1 MIEEDLDR
9 EHREGGEE
17 EEEEEEGGGQEEVD
31 LINWRSCSCPFPLLT
46 YLTHPFPL
54 QVPLFSLSSFTL

>member
-9 EHREGGEE
+9 EDREEGAEE
-17 EEEEEEGGGQEEVD
+17 EEKEDGGGQEEMD

-46 YLTHPFPL
+46 YLIHPFPL
-54 QVPLFSLSSFTL
+54 QAPLLSLCPFTL